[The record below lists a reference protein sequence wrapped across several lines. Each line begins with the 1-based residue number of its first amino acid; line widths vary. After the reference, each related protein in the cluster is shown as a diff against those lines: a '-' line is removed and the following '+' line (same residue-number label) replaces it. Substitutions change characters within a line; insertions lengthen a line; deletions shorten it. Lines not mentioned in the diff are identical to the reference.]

1 MKKIKKGDVLY
12 GEISHQQWV
21 EDVIEKYNMLPDLK
35 TIYTESILG
44 EGWDI
49 LKHSNHYVQ
58 FDIETDNGKTT
69 LNGVF
74 IQLIPNEDMR
84 NIYDHFF
91 LPMENIYTFK
101 KLELEG
107 VSKLEQLKLGH
118 FINIGTATNI
128 IRQQP

>member
-1 MKKIKKGDVLY
+1 MRKIKKDGIIY

-21 EDVIEKYNMLPDLK
+21 DDVIEKYSMLPDLK
-35 TIYTESILG
+35 TIYTEHVVGDSWG
-44 EGWDI
+44 I

-58 FDIETDNGKTT
+58 FDIETDNGKINLT
-69 LNGVF
+69 GVF

-84 NIYDHFF
+84 NVYDHFF